1 MIKYGLI
8 FRKFNYL
15 TISFL
20 VAVVSPSVI
29 LMMYTPGGIEVMF
42 NSLDEIVVCNTFFP
56 KTSNIIIS
64 LSNDVLEVMY
74 ILPLLTGFG

>member
-1 MIKYGLI
+1 
-8 FRKFNYL
+8 
-15 TISFL
+15 
-20 VAVVSPSVI
+20 
-29 LMMYTPGGIEVMF
+29 MYTPGGIEVMF

>member
-1 MIKYGLI
+1 MIKYELI

-29 LMMYTPGGIEVMF
+29 LMIYTPGGIEVMF

-56 KTSNIIIS
+56 KTSKIIIS
-64 LSNDVLEVMY
+64 LSKDVLEVMY

>member
-1 MIKYGLI
+1 MIMYRLI

-56 KTSNIIIS
+56 KTSKIIIS